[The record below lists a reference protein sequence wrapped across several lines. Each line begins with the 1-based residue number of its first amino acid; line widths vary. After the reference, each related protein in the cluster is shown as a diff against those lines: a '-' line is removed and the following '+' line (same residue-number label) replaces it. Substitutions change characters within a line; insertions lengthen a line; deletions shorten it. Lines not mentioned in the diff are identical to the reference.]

1 VFYEQRRN
9 IYKYLGG
16 LVGGAQEAFVQG
28 SIKGWADDEWRIQME
43 EQQRLE
49 TQMTYS
55 IYLYYFTAA
64 HKSSSTIYEY
74 ITVNII

>member
-16 LVGGAQEAFVQG
+16 LVGGAQEVFVQG
-28 SIKGWADDEWRIQME
+28 SINGWADNEWHIQME

-49 TQMTYS
+49 TQ
-55 IYLYYFTAA
+55 I
-64 HKSSSTIYEY
+64 
-74 ITVNII
+74 